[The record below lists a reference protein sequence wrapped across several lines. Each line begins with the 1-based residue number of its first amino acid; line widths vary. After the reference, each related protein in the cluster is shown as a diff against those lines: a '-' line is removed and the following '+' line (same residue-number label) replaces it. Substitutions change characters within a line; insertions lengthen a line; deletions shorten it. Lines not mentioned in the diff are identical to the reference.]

1 MEYKV
6 RKMEEKI
13 TPRWWKRDPDTGEI
27 IMGDE
32 FITQFYPITTAAFT
46 RDWSVE
52 GEWNLSRSFYLNFG
66 SYAISRDLLTK
77 HKWETR
83 LE

>member
-13 TPRWWKRDPDTGEI
+13 APRWWKRDPDTGKM
-27 IMGDE
+27 IMYGE
-32 FITQFYPITTAAFT
+32 FITRFYPITTAAFV

-52 GEWNLSRSFYLNFG
+52 GEWNLPRSFYLNFG
-66 SYAISRDLLTK
+66 SYAISRDLLK
-77 HKWETR
+77 KCKWETR